1 MKKSIVV
8 AVLLVSLSVTSAFAN
23 NEKVSPKVLASFNS
37 EFTSAKEVVW
47 ETGSNYYRAEFS
59 MNEQRIFAYYNLE
72 GELISVARY
81 ISALQ
86 LPINLFTDLKNDY
99 GKYWISDLFEVSNS
113 NGVQY
118 YVTLEDADTKLV
130 MLSDGRGWSNY
141 SKNKKV

>member
-23 NEKVSPKVLASFNS
+23 NEKVSPETLASFNS
-37 EFTSAKEVVW
+37 EFSSAKEVTW
-47 ETGSNYYRAEFS
+47 QTGSNYYRAEFS
-59 MNEQRIFAYYNLE
+59 MNEQKIFAYYNLE
-72 GELISVARY
+72 GELVSVARY